1 MNHQPDRSLIDTG
14 ISLTEKHAA
23 GLTKRRGRTPAQAGV
38 KRAQPPVAG
47 ALTRATTLIEALAG
61 NVIEGMRLSPLAMM
75 LGESAST
82 TLRDLQALESIGYAE
97 RIPGREDCWRLT
109 SRLCRIANAHREEMA
124 RHRSRLDNIDRNY
137 TLPPN

>member
-1 MNHQPDRSLIDTG
+1 MTAPASVT
-14 ISLTEKHAA
+14 
-23 GLTKRRGRTPAQAGV
+23 RT
-38 KRAQPPVAG
+38 
-47 ALTRATTLIEALAG
+47 LLLIEALAG
-61 NVIEGMRLSPLAMM
+61 NVLEGLRLGVLAQTAQQSP
-75 LGESAST
+75 ST
-82 TLRDLQALESIGYAE
+82 TLRDLQALEHLGYAE